1 LNSTYISSAKS
12 LKPSSI
18 TNQNIHPL
26 SEFNSNSSET
36 ITTTPDKNILP
47 QRQNSPDFTF
57 HPPILP
63 SNNQRCDRSYSSTR
77 TSTQKQT
84 CQLLGPQL
92 CSDCIQIRTR
102 ANLSSQQLTN
112 YSIRQRVTA
121 LALRGFIKD
130 ENKLS
135 DDELLEMIDNQQ
147 IGLIP
152 KRSKQLDLS
161 ILTDEQYF
169 DRLSKS
175 FNRYAEQSSPYYFK
189 DLKDFSQK
197 YRANKSQRLLL
208 SQIPVPTLSNPL
220 FNQSPL
226 EKRNIS
232 SKYSYIKPTST
243 IKPNFTCQT

>member
-1 LNSTYISSAKS
+1 
-12 LKPSSI
+12 
-18 TNQNIHPL
+18 
-26 SEFNSNSSET
+26 
-36 ITTTPDKNILP
+36 
-47 QRQNSPDFTF
+47 
-57 HPPILP
+57 
-63 SNNQRCDRSYSSTR
+63 
-77 TSTQKQT
+77 
-84 CQLLGPQL
+84 
-92 CSDCIQIRTR
+92 
-102 ANLSSQQLTN
+102 
-112 YSIRQRVTA
+112 
-121 LALRGFIKD
+121 
-130 ENKLS
+130 
-135 DDELLEMIDNQQ
+135 MIDNQQ

-226 EKRNIS
+226 EKRNTS
-232 SKYSYIKPTST
+232 SKYSYIKP
-243 IKPNFTCQT
+243 NFTCQT